1 MIFWWV
7 LWMLILA
14 GWLTTY
20 EITAIQRLQK
30 VFQQTTVNQKQ
41 NPKFKS
47 YTESNIFLGKVML
60 VLGLV
65 IQVEMVNLI

>member
-1 MIFWWV
+1 MVGFMDVKFWQGG
-7 LWMLILA
+7 LQP
-14 GWLTTY
+14 Y

-47 YTESNIFLGKVML
+47 YTESNIFPWKGYAGFRFRNIV
-60 VLGLV
+60 
-65 IQVEMVNLI
+65 